1 MFNIQLVDEAKVFWK
16 LYSSNIMAVL
26 GVLTGLNGFFGFA
39 AKFMP
44 EVNIFYVIAFVCFVA
59 VAARFIK
66 QESIGEAL
74 RKMGLIRGE
83 TTPAPLDPD
92 FDKPA

>member
-1 MFNIQLVDEAKVFWK
+1 MFNFTLVDEAKVFWK
-16 LYSSNIMAVL
+16 VHSANIMAVL
-26 GVLTGLNGFFGFA
+26 GILTGLNGFFNFA

-59 VAARFIK
+59 YVVRFIK

-74 RKMGLIRGE
+74 RAIGLIRGE